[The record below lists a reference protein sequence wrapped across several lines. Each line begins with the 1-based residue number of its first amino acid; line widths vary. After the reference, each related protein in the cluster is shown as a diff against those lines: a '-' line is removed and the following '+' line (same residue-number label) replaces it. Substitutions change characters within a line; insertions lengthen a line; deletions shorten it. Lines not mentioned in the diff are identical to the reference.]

1 MAGREQ
7 IAVVRHVPLS
17 VLNKRIKHPKGLPQ
31 VVPRL
36 VFIRLRYKGMSV
48 VDAAETVGSLIRLVT
63 TGRNAGT
70 RRAGRAGSEVCRWHP
85 SKLTDE
91 QKAAL
96 LEKLREKERW
106 TTAEVQRLIPSQFGV
121 SYSLDQVRRILKS
134 FGMFFGK
141 PYPRDYRRP
150 GMQNRC
156 SKTPA
161 DEQEHGAWLLD
172 ECSPQTTANTQ
183 RMWSFEHADG
193 EKYYQD
199 PRQHLR
205 HSCRQ

>member
-1 MAGREQ
+1 MTGREQ
-7 IAVVRHVPLS
+7 ITIVRHVPLS
-17 VLNKRIKHPKGLPQ
+17 VLNKRIKHPKGLPE

-48 VDAAETVGSLIRLVT
+48 VDAAEAVGVSHQTGYNWQKRWNEEGPGGLVPKY
-63 TGRNAGT
+63 AG
-70 RRAGRAGSEVCRWHP
+70 GHP

-96 LEKLREKERW
+96 LEKLREKEDW
-106 TTAEVQRLIPSQFGV
+106 TTAEVQHRIPSQFGV

-150 GMQNRC
+150 RD
-156 SKTPA
+156 A
-161 DEQEHGAWLLD
+161 EQVLKKNSRG
-172 ECSPQTTANTQ
+172 
-183 RMWSFEHADG
+183 
-193 EKYYQD
+193 
-199 PRQHLR
+199 
-205 HSCRQ
+205 

>member
-1 MAGREQ
+1 MTGREQ
-7 IAVVRHVPLS
+7 ITIVRHVPLS
-17 VLNKRIKHPKGLPQ
+17 VLNKRIKHPKGLPE

-48 VDAAETVGSLIRLVT
+48 VDAAEAVGVSHQTGYNWQKRWNEEGPGGLVPKY
-63 TGRNAGT
+63 AG
-70 RRAGRAGSEVCRWHP
+70 GHP

-91 QKAAL
+91 QKTAL

-106 TTAEVQRLIPSQFGV
+106 TTAEVQHLIPSQFGV

-150 GMQNRC
+150 RDAEQVLK
-156 SKTPA
+156 KTPA
-161 DEQEHGAWLLD
+161 DEQEHGAWVL
-172 ECSPQTTANTQ
+172 
-183 RMWSFEHADG
+183 G
-193 EKYYQD
+193 
-199 PRQHLR
+199 
-205 HSCRQ
+205 